1 MYILHRNAGKTL
13 RRVLCYTT
21 FAAKVGRGLSISRA
35 TLETLSSGG
44 RESKYNQPTPP
55 PPEGD
60 QACPLPITIS
70 YLFLLSLP
78 VSWLCRFLSS
88 ARLSKKKEILVPR
101 RRRRRRQKN
110 CKCSGDFH
118 RKNFPPPF
126 PFLVLCE
133 HAGRE
138 GFKGGLLFPFSLF
151 FGRRAMSREFERQI
165 FRRTDGRTG
174 GPSNTPERQGEKVV
188 GREGPPPFPP
198 RKQGRDKDVQCLDNP
213 CYGGGDR
220 MYRDKKTLL

>member
-1 MYILHRNAGKTL
+1 MQEKHC
-13 RRVLCYTT
+13 RVLCYTT

-60 QACPLPITIS
+60 QACPPPITIS

-101 RRRRRRQKN
+101 RRRRRRQKK

-118 RKNFPPPF
+118 RKKNFPPPF
-126 PFLVLCE
+126 LFSSCANTQV
-133 HAGRE
+133 GRASKAA
-138 GFKGGLLFPFSLF
+138 FFSPFPFFS
-151 FGRRAMSREFERQI
+151 GGERCRENLKGKSSDEQ
-165 FRRTDGRTG
+165 TDGRAG
-174 GPSNTPERQGEKVV
+174 LQTPPNDREKKW
-188 GREGPPPFPP
+188 GLLLSHPENREET
-198 RKQGRDKDVQCLDNP
+198 RTCNVWTILVTVAVTECIEI
-213 CYGGGDR
+213 
-220 MYRDKKTLL
+220 KKPYCRS